1 MADSS
6 YLQSVIF
13 LILILFSGLFSAS
26 ETAYTALNKA
36 RVRRLKEQ
44 KVRAANLVDRLL
56 EDQPRLLSTIL
67 VGNNIVNILA
77 ASMATRIAIERFG
90 NYGIGIATGLTTLL
104 ILVFGEITPKTY
116 AVRHAE
122 KVALITSPLIS
133 AISYVLYP
141 VAKALV
147 AFTNLIL
154 RLFGQQGVAVKPLFS
169 PEELKAM
176 VEIGEEEGVI
186 EEEERKMIH
195 SILEFGDTTVKE
207 IMVPRTEII
216 ALPEEKTVKEALDL
230 ALKAGYSRIP
240 IYKETIDNITG
251 ILYVKDLLSFATA
264 GKTELAV
271 KELAREPY
279 FVPETKRVDSLLRE
293 FQKNKIHMAIV
304 VDEYGGTAGLVTLE
318 DILEEIVG
326 EIFDEYDFQE
336 EATIEKISENEWIT
350 DGRLDIDAFEEYF
363 ELEVSEDESETLGGF
378 VSTMIGHV
386 PHPGESFEYEGYRF
400 EVLSVSNRRVAKV
413 KITRLKEEQK
423 EEE

>member
-6 YLQSVIF
+6 YLQSIIF
-13 LILILFSGLFSAS
+13 VILILFSGLFSAS

-154 RLFGQQGVAVKPLFS
+154 RVFGQQGVAVKPLFS